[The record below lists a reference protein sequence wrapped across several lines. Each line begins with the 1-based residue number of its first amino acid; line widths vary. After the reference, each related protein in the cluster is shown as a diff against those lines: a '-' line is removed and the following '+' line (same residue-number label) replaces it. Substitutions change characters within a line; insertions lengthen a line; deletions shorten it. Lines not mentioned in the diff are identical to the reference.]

1 MDDQVSYCK
10 SYLIH
15 NYDVNQ
21 TAMLLQQ
28 LKNPKC
34 YFYSP
39 MDVMKRSHR
48 FSYAAAFGTLAQL
61 CATIVF
67 DAKHAFNYDGPAYLK
82 GFYYFFLSISLS

>member
-1 MDDQVSYCK
+1 
-10 SYLIH
+10 
-15 NYDVNQ
+15 
-21 TAMLLQQ
+21 
-28 LKNPKC
+28 
-34 YFYSP
+34 
-39 MDVMKRSHR
+39 MDVMKRSYR